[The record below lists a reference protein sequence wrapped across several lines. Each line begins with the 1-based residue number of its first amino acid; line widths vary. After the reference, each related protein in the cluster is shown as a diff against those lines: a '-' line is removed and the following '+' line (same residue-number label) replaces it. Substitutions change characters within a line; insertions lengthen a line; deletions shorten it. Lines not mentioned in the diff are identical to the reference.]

1 MEDDLLMLLII
12 VMLKMLDHMSK
23 INLKHN
29 PGNAFKNHMRIWHEK
44 LNFAKQTLRQ
54 LYKGI
59 NDEYMKVCM
68 LYK

>member
-1 MEDDLLMLLII
+1 
-12 VMLKMLDHMSK
+12 MSK

-29 PGNAFKNHMRIWHEK
+29 PGNTLKKHMKIWHEK
-44 LNFAKQTLRQ
+44 LNFAKQTFRQ